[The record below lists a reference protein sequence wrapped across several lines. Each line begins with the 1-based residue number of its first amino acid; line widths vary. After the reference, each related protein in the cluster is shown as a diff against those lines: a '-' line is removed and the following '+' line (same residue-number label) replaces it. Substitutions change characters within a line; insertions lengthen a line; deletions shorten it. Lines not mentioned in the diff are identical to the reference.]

1 MQFTTFKYGES
12 FYVGVLT
19 SDKVIKISDVFSDM
33 GDISMV
39 QFIEEYDNNI
49 AYKIKEVLAGEI
61 TSNAIPLAQ
70 VKLCSPI
77 RKPIHD
83 IICVGVNYKDH
94 LEETKENFDKV
105 SFVEP
110 IKTVYFSKRATEIVG
125 PEDAIKSRLDIDE
138 QLDYEVELAVIIGKK
153 CTNVSPENTE
163 DVIFGYSILN
173 DISSRQLQQKHLQWF
188 RGKSLDTYTSMGP
201 WVVTKDEV
209 PFPVEL
215 NVKSTVNGELRQNSN
230 TKLFLANIP
239 SLISEI
245 STGITLEPGD
255 IIATG
260 TPGGVGIG
268 YNPPRFMKKGDS
280 VVCEIEKIGYLRNI
294 VE

>member
-1 MQFTTFKYGES
+1 LQFTTFKYGES